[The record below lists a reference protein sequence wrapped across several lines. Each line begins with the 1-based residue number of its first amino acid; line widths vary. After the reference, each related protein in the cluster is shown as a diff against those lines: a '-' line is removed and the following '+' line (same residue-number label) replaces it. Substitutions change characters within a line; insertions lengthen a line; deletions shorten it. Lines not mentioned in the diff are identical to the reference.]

1 MDSDF
6 NFTYFLFQVSQP
18 TICGLNFE
26 LKSNLPHLTTKT
38 RGAATV
44 SSVARTKPKTSSS
57 LVFLGACKHFSKTP
71 QICHKPR
78 VGTKKKIYNRS
89 SVKIW
94 VLHTIPASDNQEFFF
109 SIQTNLVWL
118 NVESPNS
125 GSWRMQQ
132 KKENW
137 FSWKMVY
144 YELRPTTTREEAYK
158 VTLIWF
164 RIKPSLKVRSWGASI
179 LISITDERS
188 RPIWN
193 QFYMMS
199 WVFQS
204 SLKALPE

>member
-78 VGTKKKIYNRS
+78 VGTKKKYYRS
-89 SVKIW
+89 STKVW
-94 VLHTIPASDNQEFFF
+94 VLPMTVSNNQQFFF

-125 GSWRMQQ
+125 GSWRIQQ

-204 SLKALPE
+204 CL

>member
-1 MDSDF
+1 MSWKNPKKKSSTHLFTYSLCWFDCMDSDF

-132 KKENW
+132 KKG
-137 FSWKMVY
+137 K
-144 YELRPTTTREEAYK
+144 
-158 VTLIWF
+158 LIF
-164 RIKPSLKVRSWGASI
+164 LKNGLLWDTPNNHQRGG
-179 LISITDERS
+179 L
-188 RPIWN
+188 
-193 QFYMMS
+193 
-199 WVFQS
+199 QS
-204 SLKALPE
+204 HSHII

>member
-1 MDSDF
+1 MQNLVGSTFFFRILLMFSILYSAKNTDSL
-6 NFTYFLFQVSQP
+6 FLNTLSTP
-18 TICGLNFE
+18 TL
-26 LKSNLPHLTTKT
+26 
-38 RGAATV
+38 AAV
-44 SSVARTKPKTSSS
+44 
-57 LVFLGACKHFSKTP
+57 
-71 QICHKPR
+71 
-78 VGTKKKIYNRS
+78 N
-89 SVKIW
+89 
-94 VLHTIPASDNQEFFF
+94 NQEFFF

-144 YELRPTTTREEAYK
+144 YEIRPTTTREEAYK
-158 VTLIWF
+158 VTLISF

-199 WVFQS
+199 
-204 SLKALPE
+204 

>member
-78 VGTKKKIYNRS
+78 VGTKKKIITEALLKFGSYLPMPFSN
-89 SVKIW
+89 
-94 VLHTIPASDNQEFFF
+94 NQQFFF
-109 SIQTNLVWL
+109 SIQTNLV
-118 NVESPNS
+118 
-125 GSWRMQQ
+125 
-132 KKENW
+132 
-137 FSWKMVY
+137 
-144 YELRPTTTREEAYK
+144 
-158 VTLIWF
+158 
-164 RIKPSLKVRSWGASI
+164 
-179 LISITDERS
+179 
-188 RPIWN
+188 
-193 QFYMMS
+193 
-199 WVFQS
+199 
-204 SLKALPE
+204 

>member
-78 VGTKKKIYNRS
+78 VGMKKSYYRS

-94 VLHTIPASDNQEFFF
+94 VLPMTVSNNEQFYF
-109 SIQTNLVWL
+109 SIQTNLV
-118 NVESPNS
+118 
-125 GSWRMQQ
+125 
-132 KKENW
+132 
-137 FSWKMVY
+137 
-144 YELRPTTTREEAYK
+144 
-158 VTLIWF
+158 
-164 RIKPSLKVRSWGASI
+164 
-179 LISITDERS
+179 
-188 RPIWN
+188 
-193 QFYMMS
+193 
-199 WVFQS
+199 
-204 SLKALPE
+204 